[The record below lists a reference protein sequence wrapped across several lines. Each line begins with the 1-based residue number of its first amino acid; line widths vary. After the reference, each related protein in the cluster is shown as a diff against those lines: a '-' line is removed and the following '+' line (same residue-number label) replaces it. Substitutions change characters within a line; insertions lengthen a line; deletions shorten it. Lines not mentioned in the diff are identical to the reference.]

1 MPLNMHSII
10 TPFLHLVHTM
20 SRGHRL
26 AHQNDVQIWW
36 VVTDPLGAKG
46 SKVTCMTLDSYNC
59 GIVLLQSLWVIEFK
73 GRGHLLVQRVPTQSN
88 SQLPFTVQS
97 ILLGIQACIRNT
109 YVQACIIEDTQLI
122 YWEPCPICAIK
133 HMKLCL
139 CIVQAVSL
147 MYVLMGRDVRLN

>member
-10 TPFLHLVHTM
+10 TPFLHLVHTV

-46 SKVTCMTLDSYNC
+46 SKVTCMTLVQLWHCTVTD
-59 GIVLLQSLWVIEFK
+59 LWVIEFK
-73 GRGHLLVQRVPTQSN
+73 GRGHLLVQRVPTQFN

-97 ILLGIQACIRNT
+97 ILLGIHTCKPVLGIHT
-109 YVQACIIEDTQLI
+109 CKPVLGIHTCKPVLGI
-122 YWEPCPICAIK
+122 
-133 HMKLCL
+133 HMCKP
-139 CIVQAVSL
+139 
-147 MYVLMGRDVRLN
+147 VLGIHTCKPVLLKTHS